1 MLSEYPLSTQHSA
14 ESVMLQ
20 YSQQSIRSIT
30 LSPLHSPS
38 KSIVATSFIIPLQL
52 SQLLN
57 LHCKYLLTLGDTEF
71 SICTNTYFMWMTAGM
86 AVEPMVGG
94 VVQRP
99 PWFLLIIIPV
109 LDKSILVLDYPH
121 IGCFLGC

>member
-1 MLSEYPLSTQHSA
+1 
-14 ESVMLQ
+14 MLQ

-57 LHCKYLLTLGDTEF
+57 LHCKYPLTLGDTEF
-71 SICTNTYFMWMTAGM
+71 SICTNTYLMWMTAGYGCG
-86 AVEPMVGG
+86 AYGRCSG
-94 VVQRP
+94 T
-99 PWFLLIIIPV
+99 
-109 LDKSILVLDYPH
+109 KTTLVLAYHHSSFGQEHSCSGLSPYWLFSWLLKKLSIEVCVCH
-121 IGCFLGC
+121 L